1 MQRID
6 LQEYQQSEP
15 LPLSAIERD
24 TLRAVV
30 GSLSVERADIDGPL
44 PMYRLTAGST
54 VGAVDIGDPS
64 VLIRPKIG
72 IPKLLS
78 MACYATGAFKPQEIR
93 TFAFEEERALPDT
106 LALSL
111 VSAARRAFSRGLL
124 HGYRRRE
131 EALQTVRGRI
141 MFAEQLR
148 RRYGVPVP
156 IEVRYEEFT
165 DDILANRLVK
175 AAAIRL
181 SSMRLRSPR
190 AIRGLRWIAG
200 VLGNVSV
207 VEYPRTAMP
216 SVTFD
221 RLNLHYR
228 DVVELSRLILR
239 YGAFE
244 ARRGVV
250 RASGFLMDM
259 NVVFQEFVIQALRD
273 SLGVSSGVLRSEE
286 SVAFDEDRRVFLR
299 PDLSWWDGQTCTFVG
314 DAKYKNLTGRRLPV
328 GDLYQLLAYAT
339 ALDLP
344 GGLLVYAEDEA
355 DTGTFDVV
363 NSGKRLEIA
372 ALDLSGNLEDVLV
385 SVDRV
390 ARKVVALRGE
400 SFNQAAENPGEAIA
414 LVEPTPTG

>member
-1 MQRID
+1 MWTMRRID

-15 LPLSAIERD
+15 VPLSGIERD
-24 TLRAVV
+24 TLREVV
-30 GSLSVERADIDGPL
+30 DSLSVDREDMDGPQ

-54 VGAVDIGDPS
+54 VGAMDIGELS

-72 IPKLLS
+72 IPKLLW
-78 MACYATGAFKPQEIR
+78 MACYATGAFRPQEIR
-93 TFAFEEERALPDT
+93 TFDFEEERALPDT
-106 LALSL
+106 LALAL
-111 VSAARRAFSRGLL
+111 TSAARRAFSRGLL

-141 MFAEQLR
+141 RFAEQLR

-175 AAAIRL
+175 AAAVRL
-181 SSMRLRSPR
+181 SSMRLRSSR
-190 AIRGLRWIAG
+190 AIRGIRWVAG
-200 VLGNVSV
+200 VLGNVSE
-207 VEYPRTAMP
+207 VEYPQAAVP
-216 SVTFD
+216 ELAFD

-239 YGAFE
+239 HGAFE
-244 ARRGVV
+244 ARRGVI

-273 SLGVSSGVLRSEE
+273 SLGVSSRVLRSEE
-286 SVAFDEDRRVFLR
+286 NVAFDQGRKVILR
-299 PDLSWWDGQTCTFVG
+299 PDLSWWDDRTCTFVG
-314 DAKYKNLTGRRLPV
+314 DAKYKNLTGRRVPV

-344 GGLLVYAEDEA
+344 GGLLVYAEDET

-363 NSGKRLEIA
+363 NSGKRLEVA
-372 ALDLSGNLEDVLV
+372 ALDLSGALEDVLV
-385 SVDRV
+385 SADEV
-390 ARKVVALRGE
+390 AQKVNALYEDALRG
-400 SFNQAAENPGEAIA
+400 SAVLNGYQVI
-414 LVEPTPTG
+414 